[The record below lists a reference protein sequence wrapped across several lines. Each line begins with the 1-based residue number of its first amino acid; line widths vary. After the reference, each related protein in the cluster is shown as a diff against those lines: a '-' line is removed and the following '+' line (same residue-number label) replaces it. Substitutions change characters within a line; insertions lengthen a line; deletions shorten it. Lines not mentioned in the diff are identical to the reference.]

1 MAIADEGFFDWEQ
14 LPEAP
19 SSLEVRGSGGA
30 VELSWEVHGGG
41 ITGVAV
47 ERRTGNPGAWERV
60 AKLSANAKSYRDWG
74 APSGETLCY
83 RVRALNGAGESAYSN
98 LARGTR

>member
-19 SSLEVRGSGGA
+19 SSLDVQASGGS
-30 VELSWEVHGGG
+30 VDLFWELHGGG

-47 ERRTGNPGAWERV
+47 ERRTGNRGTWERV
-60 AKLSANAKSYRDWG
+60 AKLSADAKSYRDVG
-74 APSGETLCY
+74 APAVQTLCY
-83 RVRALNGAGESAYSN
+83 RVRALNGTGESAYSN
-98 LARGTR
+98 IARVAR